1 MTDHLSPPAEPWPG
15 WVTSRA
21 AQAVYGKHLKRIG
34 QLIPDV
40 LYAHVMDRQ
49 GITAAHNAGRQDI
62 VDDHVASLAMECRN
76 DLLEAAVVLDTLAL
90 CHGHNGSYLPR
101 PYQETST
108 PVPTDVELRTDASNV
123 AGELARHDQ
132 QHGTSTTGDIPAPLE
147 DGCTDND
154 RDAVRA
160 YARREWITQQERWPG

>member
-1 MTDHLSPPAEPWPG
+1 MTDHLSSPAEAWPG

-34 QLIPDV
+34 QLIPAV
-40 LYAHVMDRQ
+40 LYTHVMDRQ
-49 GITAAHNAGRQDI
+49 GITAAHNAGRQDA
-62 VDDHVASLAMECRN
+62 VDDQVASLAMECRD
-76 DLLEAAVVLDTLAL
+76 DLLEAAVVLDALAL
-90 CHGHNGSYLPR
+90 CHGHGGSYLPR
-101 PYQETST
+101 PYQET
-108 PVPTDVELRTDASNV
+108 
-123 AGELARHDQ
+123 DQ